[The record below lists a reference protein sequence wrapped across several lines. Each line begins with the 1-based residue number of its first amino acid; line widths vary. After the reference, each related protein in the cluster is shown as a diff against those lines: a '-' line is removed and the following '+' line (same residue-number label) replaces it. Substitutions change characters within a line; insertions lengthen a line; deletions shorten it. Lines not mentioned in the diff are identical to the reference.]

1 MFGEN
6 YGTATL
12 LRSLALLAEDI
23 RKREDYGEPLAELQE
38 DARRLMEGSIVLWER
53 MMMEDE

>member
-6 YGTATL
+6 YGTSTL

-23 RKREDYGEPLAELQE
+23 RKREDYGESLAELQE
-38 DARRLMEGSIVLWER
+38 DARRLMEGAIVLWER
-53 MMMEDE
+53 MMMEGE

>member
-23 RKREDYGEPLAELQE
+23 RKREDDGEPFAELQE

-53 MMMEDE
+53 MMMEAE